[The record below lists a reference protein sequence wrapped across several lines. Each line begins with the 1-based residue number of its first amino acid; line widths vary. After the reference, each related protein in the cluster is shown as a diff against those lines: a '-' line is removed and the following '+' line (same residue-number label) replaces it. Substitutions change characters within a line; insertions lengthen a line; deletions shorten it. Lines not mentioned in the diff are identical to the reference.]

1 MEAFQ
6 TGLPGEA
13 LAKGKLAEN
22 IPEQWSTNGSPR
34 ETTGLQGANVRTSIF
49 IYCQLFLKN
58 FILVCL
64 IVNIVL
70 Q

>member
-6 TGLPGEA
+6 TGLPGEG

-34 ETTGLQGANVRTSIF
+34 ETTGLPGANVRTSI
-49 IYCQLFLKN
+49 LF
-58 FILVCL
+58 
-64 IVNIVL
+64 IVNFL
-70 Q
+70 LKFLF